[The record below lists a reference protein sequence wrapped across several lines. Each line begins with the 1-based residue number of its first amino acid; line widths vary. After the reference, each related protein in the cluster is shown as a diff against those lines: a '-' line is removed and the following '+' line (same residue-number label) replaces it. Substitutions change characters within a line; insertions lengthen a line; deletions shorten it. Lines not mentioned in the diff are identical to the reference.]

1 MAVMVMKI
9 MMKMKNN
16 VVMFNMNKMLMMDM
30 RINNMARFLHPGMY
44 TCWHCASGS
53 LAVSRCRYDH
63 LLLLLRWLLLPLW
76 LRFTVTLR
84 QLTTAS
90 LLLLSSAAAVAAA
103 TVASTSSR
111 TYTQ

>member
-30 RINNMARFLHPGMY
+30 RINNMARILHPGMY

-53 LAVSRCRYDH
+53 LAVSRCSYDH
-63 LLLLLRWLLLPLW
+63 LLLLLRWLL
-76 LRFTVTLR
+76 RYGYGHGY
-84 QLTTAS
+84 
-90 LLLLSSAAAVAAA
+90 AA
-103 TVASTSSR
+103 TANYS
-111 TYTQ
+111 